1 MADDVVARVN
11 SLLDA
16 VTDTRATEAR
26 SAALRGL
33 VAAAVDLA
41 RSLVVQKAVL
51 RVSMPEI
58 LPHQRVVFDPATME
72 DIGGE
77 DEEGLA
83 QRDICCVTFPGII
96 KRGDENGGHM
106 LQYTNVIVKARVL
119 CSPE

>member
-11 SLLDA
+11 ALLDA
-16 VTDTRATEAR
+16 VTDARGTEAR
-26 SAALRGL
+26 NAALRSL
-33 VAAAVDLA
+33 VSSAIDLA

-51 RVSMPEI
+51 RVTMPEI
-58 LPHQRVVFDPATME
+58 LPHQRVVFNSATMD

-77 DEEGLA
+77 DDEGLA

-96 KRGDENGGHM
+96 KHGDENGGHA